1 MYWGK
6 DVGFRVVEKADL
18 EVLRKIRNDPTTWI
32 YLTDTT
38 PINEAMQERWFQK
51 ISLSSDTAYYS
62 IFKVGAEFPAQYE
75 NGVIGIIRTDCF
87 DPINRSIRV
96 GVDIAISE
104 RGKGYGT
111 KTYALLLDWLFR
123 QRNMNRVHL
132 AVLDINA
139 VGLKLYR
146 NAGFIEEGRQRQA
159 IWRDGAFRDYVLMSI
174 LADEYRAGA
183 R

>member
-6 DVGFRVVEKADL
+6 DVGFRVVEKSDL

-32 YLTDTT
+32 FLTDTT

-51 ISLSSDTAYYS
+51 ISLSSDIAYYS
-62 IFKVGAEFPAQYE
+62 IFKVKEEFPVQFA
-75 NGVIGIIRTDCF
+75 GDVIGIIRTDCF

-96 GVDIAISE
+96 GVDIAPGE

-111 KTYALLLDWLFR
+111 KTYAVLLDWLFR

-132 AVLDINA
+132 AVLDSNA
-139 VGLKLYR
+139 VGLKLYH
-146 NAGFIEEGRQRQA
+146 NAGFIEEGRQRAA
-159 IWRDGAFRDYVLMSI
+159 IWRNGGWHDYILMSI
-174 LADEYRAGA
+174 LEDEYRAK